1 MRQRPADSSTA
12 FISPSRPQPMA
23 DSRPGG
29 ERFITLSTPGE
40 GGIYHVLSVEEDDKT
55 VIVRVGGADHDARRG
70 HLGQ

>member
-1 MRQRPADSSTA
+1 
-12 FISPSRPQPMA
+12 MA